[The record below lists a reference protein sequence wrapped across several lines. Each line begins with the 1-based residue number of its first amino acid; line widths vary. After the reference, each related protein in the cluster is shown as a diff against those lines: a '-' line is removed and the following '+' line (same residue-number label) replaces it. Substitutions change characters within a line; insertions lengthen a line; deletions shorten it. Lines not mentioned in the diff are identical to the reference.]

1 MKKKFVAAGAAAAL
15 AIGLPLSLAVPA
27 SADPSSDTTK
37 LCEAAPRGCEVSFP
51 HGVNTEGV
59 VEGEAVPVL
68 IEGTPNVTMDF
79 AVFHIDYDDKGNPT
93 GMTRISDPVSV
104 TLDDQGYAPEGT
116 EIPTKPLEAPMT
128 GGIIAAE
135 SAKFVVATADA
146 TDPDNLVGSQTGQYP
161 SFPIRSAR
169 PMVTKWSE
177 PREGEAY
184 KPGELITADLNGGIT
199 GQEFQVQLKHEGEW
213 VNVTYQGSET
223 MMDTGTLPLS
233 FMYENGQFPEGEYPM
248 RIVNVTADETIYETT
263 FTISA
268 DPEAPEPEPS
278 ETAKPEPEPSETAK
292 PKPEPSETA
301 KPEPSE
307 TAKPKPEPSETA
319 KPEPSET
326 PKPETPEIDPTAVH
340 AFEMNGDC
348 SPSDP
353 NAKFEAGKA
362 YIFTA
367 CNAFG
372 EPLANTSVDIYTTA
386 DGNLDNLQNGTL
398 VETITT
404 DADGNFSITI
414 PSEGYIGAISGEAR
428 FIIGDSP
435 MGGGDQG
442 SDADGKDKP
451 GKDKPGKDVGRTEG
465 SKKPGKSLP
474 KTGV

>member
-292 PKPEPSETA
+292 P
-301 KPEPSE
+301 
-307 TAKPKPEPSETA
+307 
-319 KPEPSET
+319 EPSET